1 MKPSYT
7 AVIAGVAV
15 MAGALPAAQ
24 AHVTFVNGRAPA
36 GASFIATANISHG
49 CGDEGGAG
57 LDTTRVE
64 IVLPEGVTAR
74 PMHSTLGDA
83 AVDGNTLVWAREA
96 PVQEADTHFY
106 QVSFRFTAPNAP
118 FTRLQFD
125 TTQFCGDSELAWG
138 AESPVISIVPAHAPG
153 WNRYTAQS
161 DIQATDFSAF
171 FGDAE
176 IVWTISPQQAYSA
189 NPHIA
194 PLIANPLQIIPAGAS
209 FWVKY

>member
-1 MKPSYT
+1 MKT
-7 AVIAGVAV
+7 NHTVLAAVALA
-15 MAGALPAAQ
+15 MTGALPAAQ
-24 AHVTFVNGRAPA
+24 AHVSFVNNRAPA
-36 GASFIATANISHG
+36 GTSFIATANISHG

-74 PMHSTLGDA
+74 PMHSDIGDA
-83 AVDGNTLVWAREA
+83 AIDGNTLVWAREA

-106 QVSFRFTAPNAP
+106 QVSFRFTVPNAP
-118 FTRLQFD
+118 FTRLQFM
-125 TTQFCGDSELAWG
+125 TTQFCGDAELAWG
-138 AESPVISIVPAHAPG
+138 AESPMINIVPARAPG

-161 DIQATDFSAF
+161 DIQAADFSAY

-176 IVWTISPQQAYSA
+176 IVWTIAPRQAYSA
-189 NPHIA
+189 NPHVA
-194 PLIANPLQIIPAGAS
+194 PLIQDPLQIIPAGAN